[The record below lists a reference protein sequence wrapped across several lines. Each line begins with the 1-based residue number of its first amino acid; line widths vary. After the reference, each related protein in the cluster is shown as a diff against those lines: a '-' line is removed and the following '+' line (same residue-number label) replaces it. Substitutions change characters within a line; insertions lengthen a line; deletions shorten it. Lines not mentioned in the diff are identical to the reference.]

1 MEKIWLKSY
10 AHTTPAELDFEDIT
24 VYNALSRSAKE
35 YPDNPALYFQGAK
48 ISYTRLDDLV
58 SRFAQS
64 MKDLG
69 VKPGDKVALLLPNIV
84 QMVVAY
90 YGVMRCGGIVVSNNP
105 LYTNPELEHQFND
118 SGATYLVC
126 LDLLVP
132 RMLELRKS
140 SGIKKIIS
148 CHIRDY
154 LPFPLKQLF
163 PVLKRQM
170 HLKTP
175 AAPEVYEFIDLVDKS
190 SPIPNDH
197 VHKPSSMD
205 DTAVIMYTGG
215 TTGVSKG
222 VELTHGNIS
231 YNCQQG
237 KAWFPDLKQGRE
249 IVIGALPFFHSFGMT
264 VAMNAAI
271 CFGLGLVLIPKPE
284 PKAILDAI
292 HKYKATYIPA
302 VPTMYTGMNNHPEIG
317 KYDLGALRYCF
328 SGGAPLPMET
338 FKQFGKTTGAQICE
352 GYGLT
357 ETSPAVLVNPF
368 GGKSKPGTIGLPI
381 SNTDAK
387 LVDVDDY
394 NKEITEFGEPGELCV
409 KGPQIMKGYLNRPEA
424 TAETIRDGWLLTGDI
439 AVVDEEGYFTIVD
452 RKKDMIISGGFN
464 IYPRDIDEVLFTHPK
479 ILEAC
484 AIGVPDDYS
493 GERIKAYIVLKEGET
508 ATEDEIIDFC
518 RERLTRYKIPKYI
531 EFTNDL
537 PKSAI
542 GKILRKELRK
552 IDQERN
558 SKE

>member
-1 MEKIWLKSY
+1 
-10 AHTTPAELDFEDIT
+10 
-24 VYNALSRSAKE
+24 
-35 YPDNPALYFQGAK
+35 
-48 ISYTRLDDLV
+48 
-58 SRFAQS
+58 
-64 MKDLG
+64 
-69 VKPGDKVALLLPNIV
+69 
-84 QMVVAY
+84 MVVAY

-518 RERLTRYKIPKYI
+518 RERLTKYKIPKYI

-558 SKE
+558 SKD